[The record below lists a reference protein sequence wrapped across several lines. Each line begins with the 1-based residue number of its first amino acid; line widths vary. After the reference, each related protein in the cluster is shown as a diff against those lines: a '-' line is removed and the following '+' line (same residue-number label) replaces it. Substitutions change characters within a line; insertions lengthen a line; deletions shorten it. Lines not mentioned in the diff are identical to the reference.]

1 MVPWS
6 DTLSTPAGDTC
17 HPDLLLSCSNG
28 SLYVVELTTA
38 YETNLKNNVKQKKDK
53 YRELLRQLGKNF
65 DQVKFINLSISSL
78 GIFAEESIGL
88 DKNHQMYCV
97 RKMMTIAIRTT
108 YYILTDCIII
118 ISISISIGISCII
131 NIINIRINSIT
142 SISISISTTILEK
155 ISVDFSKN
163 TPKFENMI
171 KM

>member
-17 HPDLLLSCSNG
+17 HPDLCSNG

-78 GIFAEESIGL
+78 GIFAEECSTFLDMLESIGDL
-88 DKNHQMYCV
+88 DKIHQMCSSV
-97 RKMMTIAIRTT
+97 RKMMTIANLLLELHITFFAAEIRN
-108 YYILTDCIII
+108 
-118 ISISISIGISCII
+118 GK
-131 NIINIRINSIT
+131 IRIY
-142 SISISISTTILEK
+142 
-155 ISVDFSKN
+155 
-163 TPKFENMI
+163 
-171 KM
+171 